1 MTRRAQGSIFRRLR
15 RGRPE
20 ARYTIQWTDENGRL
34 RQRRA
39 SSDKSVAERMLQN
52 EVLRV
57 ERLLAGMV
65 DPDPAASTKASLSG
79 LVDDFEAAL
88 RGRDRTPKHVRH
100 TCRRL
105 RHVLKLM
112 SAVVL
117 PDLRLDRVERAL
129 GQLMADGKGPRT
141 RDHYAAATKQFAEWL
156 VDVGHLP
163 KNPLTK
169 LHAVSPPGVTER
181 DRIALEPAQVVA
193 LVDAAA
199 TRSVDAYV
207 EQHPDAE
214 PELVEQLR
222 FGGTAR
228 GAIYVLAA
236 TSGLRCKEI
245 KALTWDSLS
254 FGESPQVQ
262 IEARTE
268 KSRRGATLPLLPWAV
283 QVLTAYRL
291 AWVAQH
297 GRLPKHDEP
306 VVRVPRHL
314 PEQLRSDAKHA
325 RIDVPSER
333 RLDLHALRTTYATN
347 LARANVP
354 VQITARLMRHLNIR
368 TTMNVYTKLGDADL
382 RRGQQQL
389 AQLLSPP
396 VPPPASDGPAGA
408 QAVAP

>member
-15 RGRPE
+15 RDRPE

-39 SSDKSVAERMLQN
+39 SSDKGVAERMLQN
-52 EVLRV
+52 EIVRV
-57 ERLLAGMV
+57 ERLVAGIV
-65 DPDPAASTKASLSG
+65 APDPTAAKRTSLAH
-79 LVDDFEAAL
+79 LADDFEAAL
-88 RGRDRTPKHVRH
+88 KGRDRTPKHVRH
-100 TCRRL
+100 TCKRL
-105 RHVLKLM
+105 RAVLKLM
-112 SAVVL
+112 HAMVL
-117 PDLRLDRVERAL
+117 QDLRLDRVERAL
-129 GQLMADGKGPRT
+129 GDLMADGKGPRT

-163 KNPLTK
+163 KNPLAK
-169 LHAVSPPGVTER
+169 LKAVSRPGVMKK

-193 LVDAAA
+193 LVDAAVK
-199 TRSVDAYV
+199 RSVDAYC
-207 EQHPDAE
+207 EQHANAE
-214 PELVEQLR
+214 TELIEQLR

-228 GAIYVLAA
+228 GAIYVLAS

-245 KALTWDSLS
+245 KALTWGSLS
-254 FGESPQVQ
+254 FGESPHVLVD
-262 IEARTE
+262 ARTE
-268 KSRRGATLPLLPWAV
+268 KSGRGATLPLLPWAV

-297 GRLPKHDEP
+297 GRLPKHDEA

-325 RIDVPSER
+325 RIDVPTER

-354 VQITARLMRHLNIR
+354 AAITARLMRHENIR
-368 TTMNVYTKLGDADL
+368 TTVAIYTKLGDADL

>member
-15 RGRPE
+15 AGRPE
-20 ARYTIQWTDENGRL
+20 SRYTIQWTDENGRL
-34 RQRRA
+34 RQKRS
-39 SSDKSVAERMLQN
+39 SSDKSIAERALQR
-52 EVLRV
+52 EIRRV
-57 ERLLAGMV
+57 ERIDLEIA
-65 DPDPAASTKASLSG
+65 DPDPTAKKATLAT

-105 RHVLKLM
+105 RTVLKLM

-117 PDLRLDRVERAL
+117 RDLRLDRVERAL
-129 GQLMADGKGPRT
+129 GELMADGKSPKT

-156 VDVGHLP
+156 VDVGHFA
-163 KNPLTK
+163 KNPLSK
-169 LHAVSPPGVTER
+169 LKAVSRREVVMRE
-181 DRIALEPAQVVA
+181 RIALELPQVIA
-193 LVDAAA
+193 LVDAAVK
-199 TRSVDAYV
+199 RSVDAYCD
-207 EQHPDAE
+207 QHPNAE

-222 FGGTAR
+222 FGGTSR
-228 GAIYVLAA
+228 GAIYALASM
-236 TSGLRCKEI
+236 SGLRCKEI
-245 KALTWDSLS
+245 KALTWGSLG
-254 FGESPQVQ
+254 FGESPHVLVD
-262 IEARTE
+262 ARTS
-268 KSRRGATLPLLPWAV
+268 KTRQGATLPLLAWAV

-291 AWVAQH
+291 AWIAKN
-297 GRLPKHDEP
+297 GRLPRHDEP
-306 VVRVPRHL
+306 VVRIPRHL

-325 RIDVPSER
+325 GIDVPAQR

-354 VQITARLMRHLNIR
+354 VATAARLMRHDNIS
-368 TTMNVYTKLGDADL
+368 TTIAIYTKLGDADL

-396 VPPPASDGPAGA
+396 VPPSASDGPTGA

>member
-1 MTRRAQGSIFRRLR
+1 MTRRTQGSIFRRLR

-34 RQRRA
+34 RQRRE
-39 SSDKSVAERMLQN
+39 SSDKGVAERMLHN
-52 EVLRV
+52 EVVRV
-57 ERLLAGMV
+57 ERLVAGIV
-65 DPDPAASTKASLSG
+65 DPDPTAAKRTSLAN
-79 LVDDFEAAL
+79 LADDFEAAL
-88 RGRDRTPKHVRH
+88 KGRDRTPKHVRH
-100 TCRRL
+100 TCKRL
-105 RHVLKLM
+105 RAVLKLM
-112 SAVVL
+112 HAVVL
-117 PDLRLDRVERAL
+117 QDLRLDRVERAL
-129 GQLMADGKGPRT
+129 GELMADGKGPRT

-156 VDVGHLP
+156 VDVGYLQ
-163 KNPLTK
+163 KNPLAK
-169 LHAVSPPGVTER
+169 LQAVSSPGVTER
-181 DRIALEPAQVVA
+181 DRIALEPAEVVA
-193 LVDAAA
+193 LVDAAVR
-199 TRSVDAYV
+199 RSVDAYV
-207 EQHPDAE
+207 EQHPNAE
-214 PELVEQLR
+214 ADLIEQLR

-228 GAIYVLAA
+228 GAIYILAA

-245 KALTWDSLS
+245 KALTWGALN
-254 FGESPQVQ
+254 FGESPHVQV
-262 IEARTE
+262 EARTE

-291 AWVAQH
+291 AWIAKQ
-297 GRLPKHDEP
+297 GRLPKHDEL

-325 RIDVPSER
+325 KIDVPTDR

-354 VQITARLMRHLNIR
+354 VQVTARLMRHLNIR